1 MNGARFADEIR
12 ERERV
17 RRRGEMLWNAASVA
31 FHVVLVLAIV
41 WMTPARSLLVERKKK
56 NPAEHLPPER
66 IEQISDALSQA
77 RVNELLRQLE
87 ALKAV
92 LHNMDLMKEQL
103 QKDYDAF
110 AGESAEDVKQT
121 MLRELD
127 EAEAAQKTALAEQA
141 PVIGKVERMF
151 AEEGLDLMDEER
163 SRWLQHTAE
172 YLVRDDGEKIADA
185 QARAGNALDRIQV
198 QAGFAGYRKTAAAS
212 EKVRDAQL
220 EAATMQNRAQKE
232 ASEIGFKMS
241 EVRPR
246 TLELQN
252 HEKWLADQRE
262 GVAKAEADRKDAEA
276 QLADAAK
283 LREKAAREQE
293 AAKEEEKRLREECAK
308 ADAEAKASRA
318 EAARLDGELKA
329 ARAALEKARKARA
342 AAEAAKKKGGA

>member
-1 MNGARFADEIR
+1 MNDARFADEIR

-17 RRRGEMLWNAASVA
+17 RRRREVLWNAASVA

-87 ALKAV
+87 ALKTV

-172 YLVRDDGEKIADA
+172 YLVREDGEKIADA
-185 QARAGNALDRIQV
+185 QARAGNALDRIQT
-198 QAGFAGYRKTAAAS
+198 QAGFAGYRKTAEAS
-212 EKVRDAQL
+212 EKVRDAQM

-241 EVRPR
+241 EVRQR
-246 TLELQN
+246 TLELRN

-262 GVAKAEADRKDAEA
+262 GVEKAEAESKDAEA
-276 QLADAAK
+276 QLADATK
-283 LREKAAREQE
+283 LREKAAREQD
-293 AAKEEEKRLREECAK
+293 AAKADEQRFREECAK
-308 ADAEAKASRA
+308 ADAEAKASRE
-318 EAARLDGELKA
+318 EAARLERELKD
-329 ARAALEKARKARA
+329 ARAALEKAKKARA
-342 AAEAAKKKGGA
+342 AAEAAAKKGGA

>member
-1 MNGARFADEIR
+1 MNDARFADEIR

-17 RRRGEMLWNAASVA
+17 RRRREVLWNAASVA

-41 WMTPARSLLVERKKK
+41 WMTPARSLITERKKK

-87 ALKAV
+87 ALKTV

-110 AGESAEDVKQT
+110 AGESAEDIKQT

-198 QAGFAGYRKTAAAS
+198 QAGFAGYRKTAEAS

-241 EVRPR
+241 EMRQR
-246 TLELQN
+246 TLELRN

-262 GVAKAEADRKDAEA
+262 GVEKAEAESKDAEA
-276 QLADAAK
+276 QLADATK
-283 LREKAAREQE
+283 LREKAAKEQD
-293 AAKEEEKRLREECAK
+293 AAKADEKRFREECAK
-308 ADAEAKASRA
+308 ADAEAKASRE
-318 EAARLDGELKA
+318 EAARLERELKE
-329 ARAALEKARKARA
+329 ARAALEKAKKARA
-342 AAEAAKKKGGA
+342 AAEAAKKGGA

>member
-1 MNGARFADEIR
+1 MNDARFADEIR

-17 RRRGEMLWNAASVA
+17 RRRREVLWNAASVA

-77 RVNELLRQLE
+77 RINELLRQLE

-103 QKDYDAF
+103 QRDYDAF
-110 AGESAEDVKQT
+110 AGESAEDVKQA

-127 EAEAAQKTALAEQA
+127 VAEAAQKAALAEQA

-172 YLVRDDGEKIADA
+172 YLVREDGEKIADA

-198 QAGFAGYRKTAAAS
+198 QAGFAGYRRTAEAS
-212 EKVRDAQL
+212 EKVRDAQM

-241 EVRPR
+241 EMRQR
-246 TLELQN
+246 TLELRN

-262 GVAKAEADRKDAEA
+262 GVEKAEAESKDAEA
-276 QLADAAK
+276 QLADATK
-283 LREKAAREQE
+283 LREKAAREQD
-293 AAKEEEKRLREECAK
+293 AAKADEKRFREECAK
-308 ADAEAKASRA
+308 ADAEAKASRE
-318 EAARLDGELKA
+318 EAARLEGELKA
-329 ARAALEKARKARA
+329 ARAALEKAKKERA
-342 AAEAAKKKGGA
+342 AAEAAAKKGGA

>member
-1 MNGARFADEIR
+1 MNDARFADEIR

-17 RRRGEMLWNAASVA
+17 RRRREMLWNAASVA
-31 FHVVLVLAIV
+31 FHVALVAAIV
-41 WMTPARSLLVERKKK
+41 WMTPARSLITERKKK

-77 RVNELLRQLE
+77 RVNELLRQPE
-87 ALKAV
+87 ALKTV

-103 QKDYDAF
+103 QRDYDAF
-110 AGESAEDVKQT
+110 AGESAEDVKQA

-127 EAEAAQKTALAEQA
+127 VAEAAQKAALAEQA

-172 YLVRDDGEKIADA
+172 YLVREDGEKIADA
-185 QARAGNALDRIQV
+185 QARAGNALDRIQT
-198 QAGFAGYRKTAAAS
+198 QAGFAGYRKTAEAS
-212 EKVRDAQL
+212 EKVRDAQM

-232 ASEIGFKMS
+232 ASEIGLKMS

-246 TLELQN
+246 TLELEG
-252 HEKWLADQRE
+252 HEKWLAGQRE
-262 GVAKAEADRKDAEA
+262 GVEKAEAERKDAEA

-283 LREKAAREQE
+283 LREKAAKEQE
-293 AAKEEEKRLREECAK
+293 AAKADEKRFREECAK
-308 ADAEAKASRA
+308 ADAEAKASRE
-318 EAARLDGELKA
+318 EAARLERELKD
-329 ARAALEKARKARA
+329 ARAALEKAKKARA
-342 AAEAAKKKGGA
+342 AAEAAKKGGA

>member
-1 MNGARFADEIR
+1 MNDARFADEIR

-17 RRRGEMLWNAASVA
+17 RRRREVLWNAASVA

-41 WMTPARSLLVERKKK
+41 WMTPARSLITERKKK

-87 ALKAV
+87 TLKTV

-103 QKDYDAF
+103 QRDYDAF
-110 AGESAEDVKQT
+110 AGESAEDVKQA

-127 EAEAAQKTALAEQA
+127 VAEAAQKAALSEQA
-141 PVIGKVERMF
+141 PVIGKVEKMF

-212 EKVRDAQL
+212 EKVRDAQM

-232 ASEIGFKMS
+232 ASEIGLKMS

-246 TLELQN
+246 TLELEG

-262 GVAKAEADRKDAEA
+262 GVEKAEAESKDAEA
-276 QLADAAK
+276 QLADATK
-283 LREKAAREQE
+283 LREKAAKEQD
-293 AAKEEEKRLREECAK
+293 AAKADEKRFREECAK
-308 ADAEAKASRA
+308 ADAEAKASRE
-318 EAARLDGELKA
+318 EAARLERELKE
-329 ARAALEKARKARA
+329 ARAALEKAKKARA
-342 AAEAAKKKGGA
+342 AAEAAKKGGA

>member
-1 MNGARFADEIR
+1 MNDARFADEIR

-17 RRRGEMLWNAASVA
+17 RRRREMLWNAASVA
-31 FHVVLVLAIV
+31 FHVVLVAAIV

-87 ALKAV
+87 ALKTV

-103 QKDYDAF
+103 QRDYDAF
-110 AGESAEDVKQT
+110 AGESAEDVKQA

-127 EAEAAQKTALAEQA
+127 VAEAAQKAALAEQA

-172 YLVRDDGEKIADA
+172 FLVREDGEKIADA

-262 GVAKAEADRKDAEA
+262 GVEKAEAERKDAEA
-276 QLADAAK
+276 QLADATK
-283 LREKAAREQE
+283 LREKAAKEQE
-293 AAKEEEKRLREECAK
+293 AAKADEKRFREECAK
-308 ADAEAKASRA
+308 ADAEAKASRE
-318 EAARLDGELKA
+318 EAARLERELKD
-329 ARAALEKARKARA
+329 ARAALEKAKKARA
-342 AAEAAKKKGGA
+342 AAEAAKKGGA

>member
-1 MNGARFADEIR
+1 MNDARFADEIR

-17 RRRGEMLWNAASVA
+17 RRRREVLWNAASVA

-87 ALKAV
+87 ALKTV

-110 AGESAEDVKQT
+110 AGESAEDVKQS

-127 EAEAAQKTALAEQA
+127 AAEAAQKAALSEQA

-172 YLVRDDGEKIADA
+172 YLVREDGEKIADA
-185 QARAGNALDRIQV
+185 QARAGNALDRIQT
-198 QAGFAGYRKTAAAS
+198 QAGFAGYRKTAEAS
-212 EKVRDAQL
+212 EKVRDAQM

-241 EVRPR
+241 AMRQR
-246 TLELQN
+246 TLELER
-252 HEKWLADQRE
+252 HGKWLAD
-262 GVAKAEADRKDAEA
+262 
-276 QLADAAK
+276 
-283 LREKAAREQE
+283 EKW
-293 AAKEEEKRLREECAK
+293 
-308 ADAEAKASRA
+308 
-318 EAARLDGELKA
+318 
-329 ARAALEKARKARA
+329 LEKPRKKTAP
-342 AAEAAKKKGGA
+342 AEGSGCGDCGAEIA

>member
-1 MNGARFADEIR
+1 MNDARFADEIR

-17 RRRGEMLWNAASVA
+17 RRRREMLWNAASVA
-31 FHVVLVLAIV
+31 FHVALVAAIV
-41 WMTPARSLLVERKKK
+41 WMTPARSLITERKKK

-185 QARAGNALDRIQV
+185 QARAGNALDRIQT
-198 QAGFAGYRKTAAAS
+198 QAGFAGYRRTAEAS
-212 EKVRDAQL
+212 EKVRDAQM

-241 EVRPR
+241 EMRQR
-246 TLELQN
+246 TLELRN

-262 GVAKAEADRKDAEA
+262 GVEKAEAERKDAEA
-276 QLADAAK
+276 QLADATK
-283 LREKAAREQE
+283 LREKAAKEQE
-293 AAKEEEKRLREECAK
+293 AAKADEKRFREECAK
-308 ADAEAKASRA
+308 ADAEAKASRE
-318 EAARLDGELKA
+318 EAARLERELKD
-329 ARAALEKARKARA
+329 ARAALEKAKKARA
-342 AAEAAKKKGGA
+342 ATEAAKKGGA

>member
-1 MNGARFADEIR
+1 MNDARFADEIR

-17 RRRGEMLWNAASVA
+17 RRRREMLWNAASVA
-31 FHVVLVLAIV
+31 FHVALVAAIV
-41 WMTPARSLLVERKKK
+41 WMTPARSLITERKKK

-87 ALKAV
+87 ALKTV

-103 QKDYDAF
+103 QRDYDAF

-172 YLVRDDGEKIADA
+172 YLVREDGEKIADA

-232 ASEIGFKMS
+232 ASEIGLKMS
-241 EVRPR
+241 EVRSR
-246 TLELQN
+246 TLELEG
-252 HEKWLADQRE
+252 HEKWLAGQRE
-262 GVAKAEADRKDAEA
+262 GVEKAEAERKDAEA
-276 QLADAAK
+276 QLADATK
-283 LREKAAREQE
+283 LREKAAKEQD
-293 AAKEEEKRLREECAK
+293 AAKADERRFREECAK
-308 ADAEAKASRA
+308 ADAEAKASRE
-318 EAARLDGELKA
+318 EAARLERELKD
-329 ARAALEKARKARA
+329 ARAALEKAKKARA
-342 AAEAAKKKGGA
+342 AAEAAKKGGA

>member
-1 MNGARFADEIR
+1 MNDARFADEIR

-17 RRRGEMLWNAASVA
+17 RRRREVLWNAASVA

-41 WMTPARSLLVERKKK
+41 WMTPARSLITERKKK

-87 ALKAV
+87 ALKTV

-110 AGESAEDVKQT
+110 AGESAEDVKQS

-127 EAEAAQKTALAEQA
+127 AAEAAQKAALSEQA

-172 YLVRDDGEKIADA
+172 YLVREDGEKIADA

-198 QAGFAGYRKTAAAS
+198 QAGFAGYRKTAEAS

-241 EVRPR
+241 EMRQR
-246 TLELQN
+246 TLELRN

-262 GVAKAEADRKDAEA
+262 GVAKAEAEGKDAEA
-276 QLADAAK
+276 QLADATK
-283 LREKAAREQE
+283 LREKAAKEQD
-293 AAKEEEKRLREECAK
+293 AAKADEKRFREECAK
-308 ADAEAKASRA
+308 ADAEAKASRE
-318 EAARLDGELKA
+318 EAARLEGELKA
-329 ARAALEKARKARA
+329 ARAALEKAKKARA
-342 AAEAAKKKGGA
+342 AAEAAKKGGA

>member
-1 MNGARFADEIR
+1 MNDARFADEIR

-17 RRRGEMLWNAASVA
+17 RRRREMLWNAASVA

-41 WMTPARSLLVERKKK
+41 WMTPARSLITERKKK

-77 RVNELLRQLE
+77 RVNELLKQLE
-87 ALKAV
+87 ALKTV

-110 AGESAEDVKQT
+110 AGESAEDVKQS

-127 EAEAAQKTALAEQA
+127 AAEAAQKAALSEQA
-141 PVIGKVERMF
+141 PVIGKVEKMF

-172 YLVRDDGEKIADA
+172 YLVREDGEKIADA

-198 QAGFAGYRKTAAAS
+198 QAGFAGYRKTAEAS
-212 EKVRDAQL
+212 EKVRDAQM

-241 EVRPR
+241 EMRQR
-246 TLELQN
+246 TLELRN

-262 GVAKAEADRKDAEA
+262 GVEKAEAERKDAEA
-276 QLADAAK
+276 QLADATK
-283 LREKAAREQE
+283 LREKAAKEQD
-293 AAKEEEKRLREECAK
+293 AAKADEKRFQEECAK
-308 ADAEAKASRA
+308 ADAEAKASRE
-318 EAARLDGELKA
+318 EASRLERELKD
-329 ARAALEKARKARA
+329 ARAALEKAKKARA
-342 AAEAAKKKGGA
+342 AAEAAKKGGA

>member
-1 MNGARFADEIR
+1 MNDARFADEIR

-17 RRRGEMLWNAASVA
+17 RRRREVLWNAASVA

-87 ALKAV
+87 ALKTV

-103 QKDYDAF
+103 QRDYDAF
-110 AGESAEDVKQT
+110 AGESAEDVKQA

-127 EAEAAQKTALAEQA
+127 VAEAAQKAALAEQA

-185 QARAGNALDRIQV
+185 QARAGNALDRIQT
-198 QAGFAGYRKTAAAS
+198 QAGFAGYRKTAEAS
-212 EKVRDAQL
+212 EKVRDAQM

-241 EVRPR
+241 EMRQR
-246 TLELQN
+246 TLELRN

-262 GVAKAEADRKDAEA
+262 GVEKAEAERKDAEA
-276 QLADAAK
+276 QLADATK
-283 LREKAAREQE
+283 LREKAAKEQD
-293 AAKEEEKRLREECAK
+293 AAKADEKRFREECAK
-308 ADAEAKASRA
+308 ADAEAKASRE
-318 EAARLDGELKA
+318 EAARLERELKD
-329 ARAALEKARKARA
+329 ARAALEKAKKARA
-342 AAEAAKKKGGA
+342 AAEAAKKGGA

>member
-1 MNGARFADEIR
+1 MNDARFADEIR

-17 RRRGEMLWNAASVA
+17 RRRREMLWNAASVA
-31 FHVVLVLAIV
+31 FHVALVAAIV
-41 WMTPARSLLVERKKK
+41 WMTPARSLITERKKK

-141 PVIGKVERMF
+141 PVIGKVEKMF

-293 AAKEEEKRLREECAK
+293 AAKADEKRFREDCAK
-308 ADAEAKASRA
+308 ADAEAKASRE
-318 EAARLDGELKA
+318 EAARLERELKD

>member
-1 MNGARFADEIR
+1 MNDARFADEIR

-17 RRRGEMLWNAASVA
+17 RRRREVLWNAASVA

-87 ALKAV
+87 ALKTV

-103 QKDYDAF
+103 QRDYDAF
-110 AGESAEDVKQT
+110 AGESAEDVKQS

-127 EAEAAQKTALAEQA
+127 AAEAAQKAALSEQA

-172 YLVRDDGEKIADA
+172 YLVREDGEKIADA

-241 EVRPR
+241 EMRQR
-246 TLELQN
+246 TLELRN

-276 QLADAAK
+276 QLADATK
-283 LREKAAREQE
+283 LREKAAREQD
-293 AAKEEEKRLREECAK
+293 AAKADEKRFREECAK
-308 ADAEAKASRA
+308 ADAEAKASRE
-318 EAARLDGELKA
+318 EAARLERELKE
-329 ARAALEKARKARA
+329 ARAALEKAKKARA
-342 AAEAAKKKGGA
+342 AAEAAKKGGA

>member
-1 MNGARFADEIR
+1 MNDARFADEIR

-17 RRRGEMLWNAASVA
+17 RRRREMLWNAASVA
-31 FHVVLVLAIV
+31 FHVALVAAIV
-41 WMTPARSLLVERKKK
+41 WMTPARSLITERKKK

-276 QLADAAK
+276 QLADATK
-283 LREKAAREQE
+283 LREKAAREQD
-293 AAKEEEKRLREECAK
+293 AAKADEKRFREECAK

-342 AAEAAKKKGGA
+342 AAEAAQKKEGA

>member
-1 MNGARFADEIR
+1 MNDARFADEIR

-17 RRRGEMLWNAASVA
+17 RRRREMLWNAASVA
-31 FHVVLVLAIV
+31 FHVALVAVIV
-41 WMTPARSLLVERKKK
+41 WMTPARSLIAERKKK

-87 ALKAV
+87 ALKTV

-103 QKDYDAF
+103 QRDYDAF
-110 AGESAEDVKQT
+110 AGESAEDVKQA

-127 EAEAAQKTALAEQA
+127 VAEAAQKAALAEQA

-172 YLVRDDGEKIADA
+172 YLVREDGEKIADA
-185 QARAGNALDRIQV
+185 QARAGNALDRIQT

-212 EKVRDAQL
+212 EKVRDAQM

-232 ASEIGFKMS
+232 ASEIGWKMS
-241 EVRPR
+241 EMRGRAPD
-246 TLELQN
+246 LAN
-252 HEKWLADQRE
+252 HERWLAGERE
-262 GVAKAEADRKDAEA
+262 KLAKAEETRKDAER
-276 QLADAAK
+276 QLADATK
-283 LREKAAREQE
+283 LRDAASRARD
-293 AAKEEEKRLREECAK
+293 AAQAEERRLQEEKAK
-308 ADAEAKASRA
+308 ADAESKAARDEASRL
-318 EAARLDGELKA
+318 EGELKA
-329 ARAALEKARKARA
+329 ARAALEKAKRERA
-342 AAEAAKKKGGA
+342 AAEKKGGS

>member
-1 MNGARFADEIR
+1 MNDARFADEIR

-17 RRRGEMLWNAASVA
+17 RRRREMLWNAASVA
-31 FHVVLVLAIV
+31 FHVALVAAIV
-41 WMTPARSLLVERKKK
+41 WMTPARSLITERKKK

-87 ALKAV
+87 ALKTV

-103 QKDYDAF
+103 QRDYDAF
-110 AGESAEDVKQT
+110 AGESAEDVKQA

-127 EAEAAQKTALAEQA
+127 VAEAAQKAALSEQA

-172 YLVRDDGEKIADA
+172 YLVREDGEKIADA
-185 QARAGNALDRIQV
+185 QARAGNALDRIQT
-198 QAGFAGYRKTAAAS
+198 QAGFAGYRKTAEAS
-212 EKVRDAQL
+212 EKVRDAQM

-241 EVRPR
+241 EMRQR
-246 TLELQN
+246 TLELRN

-262 GVAKAEADRKDAEA
+262 GVEKAEAERKDAEA
-276 QLADAAK
+276 QLADATK
-283 LREKAAREQE
+283 LREKAAKEQD
-293 AAKEEEKRLREECAK
+293 AAKADEKRFREECAK
-308 ADAEAKASRA
+308 ADAEAKASRE
-318 EAARLDGELKA
+318 EAARLERELKD
-329 ARAALEKARKARA
+329 ARAALEKAKKARA
-342 AAEAAKKKGGA
+342 AAEAAKKGGA

>member
-1 MNGARFADEIR
+1 MNDARFADEIR

-17 RRRGEMLWNAASVA
+17 RRRREVLWNAASVA

-87 ALKAV
+87 ALKTV

-103 QKDYDAF
+103 QRDYDAF
-110 AGESAEDVKQT
+110 AGESAEDVKQS

-127 EAEAAQKTALAEQA
+127 AAEAAQKAALSEQA

-241 EVRPR
+241 EMRQR
-246 TLELQN
+246 TLELRN

-262 GVAKAEADRKDAEA
+262 GVEKAEAERKDAEA
-276 QLADAAK
+276 QLADATK
-283 LREKAAREQE
+283 LREKATKEQD
-293 AAKEEEKRLREECAK
+293 AAKADEKRFREECAK
-308 ADAEAKASRA
+308 ADAEAKSSRE
-318 EAARLDGELKA
+318 EAARLERELKE
-329 ARAALEKARKARA
+329 ARAALEKAKKARA
-342 AAEAAKKKGGA
+342 AAEAAKKGGA

>member
-1 MNGARFADEIR
+1 MNDARFADEIR

-17 RRRGEMLWNAASVA
+17 RRRREMLWNAASVA

-41 WMTPARSLLVERKKK
+41 WMTPARSLITERKKK

-141 PVIGKVERMF
+141 PVIGKVEKMF

-276 QLADAAK
+276 QLADATK
-283 LREKAAREQE
+283 LREKAAREQD
-293 AAKEEEKRLREECAK
+293 AAKADEKRFREECAK

>member
-1 MNGARFADEIR
+1 MNDARFADEIR

-17 RRRGEMLWNAASVA
+17 RRRREVLWNAASVA

-87 ALKAV
+87 ALKTV

-103 QKDYDAF
+103 QRDYDAF
-110 AGESAEDVKQT
+110 AGESAEDVKQS

-127 EAEAAQKTALAEQA
+127 AAEAAQKAALSEQA

-172 YLVRDDGEKIADA
+172 YLVREDGEKIADA

-198 QAGFAGYRKTAAAS
+198 QAGFAGYRKTAEAS
-212 EKVRDAQL
+212 EKVRDAQM

-241 EVRPR
+241 EMRQR
-246 TLELQN
+246 TLELRN

-262 GVAKAEADRKDAEA
+262 GVEKAEAESKDAEA
-276 QLADAAK
+276 QLADATK
-283 LREKAAREQE
+283 LREKAAKEQD
-293 AAKEEEKRLREECAK
+293 AAKADEKRFREECAK
-308 ADAEAKASRA
+308 ADAEAKASRE
-318 EAARLDGELKA
+318 EAARLERELKE
-329 ARAALEKARKARA
+329 ARAALEKAKKARA
-342 AAEAAKKKGGA
+342 AAETAKKGGA

>member
-1 MNGARFADEIR
+1 MNDARFADEIR

-17 RRRGEMLWNAASVA
+17 RRRREMLWNAASVA

-41 WMTPARSLLVERKKK
+41 WMTPARSLITERKKK

-77 RVNELLRQLE
+77 RVNELLKQLE
-87 ALKAV
+87 ALKTV

-103 QKDYDAF
+103 QRDYDAF
-110 AGESAEDVKQT
+110 AGESAEDVKQA

-127 EAEAAQKTALAEQA
+127 VAEAAQKAALAEQT

-172 YLVRDDGEKIADA
+172 YLVREDGEKIADA

-198 QAGFAGYRKTAAAS
+198 QAGFAGYRKTAEAS
-212 EKVRDAQL
+212 EKVRDAQM

-241 EVRPR
+241 EMRQR
-246 TLELQN
+246 TLELRN

-276 QLADAAK
+276 QLADATK
-283 LREKAAREQE
+283 LREKAAKEQD
-293 AAKEEEKRLREECAK
+293 AAKADEKRFREECAK
-308 ADAEAKASRA
+308 ADAEAKASRE
-318 EAARLDGELKA
+318 EAARLEGELKA
-329 ARAALEKARKARA
+329 ARAALEKAKKARA
-342 AAEAAKKKGGA
+342 AAEAAKKGGA

>member
-1 MNGARFADEIR
+1 MNDARFADEIR

-17 RRRGEMLWNAASVA
+17 RRRREMLWNAASVA

-87 ALKAV
+87 ALKTV

-103 QKDYDAF
+103 QRDYDAF
-110 AGESAEDVKQT
+110 AGESAEDVKQS

-127 EAEAAQKTALAEQA
+127 AAEAAQKAALSEQA

-172 YLVRDDGEKIADA
+172 YLVREDGEKIADA

-198 QAGFAGYRKTAAAS
+198 QAGFAGYRRTAEAS
-212 EKVRDAQL
+212 EKVRDAQM

-241 EVRPR
+241 EMRQR
-246 TLELQN
+246 TLELRN

-262 GVAKAEADRKDAEA
+262 GVEKAEAESKDAEA
-276 QLADAAK
+276 QLADATK
-283 LREKAAREQE
+283 LREKAAKEQD
-293 AAKEEEKRLREECAK
+293 AAKADEKRCREECAK
-308 ADAEAKASRA
+308 ADAEAKASRE
-318 EAARLDGELKA
+318 EAARLERELKE
-329 ARAALEKARKARA
+329 ARAALEKAKKARA
-342 AAEAAKKKGGA
+342 AAETAKKGGA

>member
-1 MNGARFADEIR
+1 MNEARFADEIR

-17 RRRGEMLWNAASVA
+17 RRRREILWSAASVA
-31 FHVVLVLAIV
+31 FHVALVLAIV
-41 WMTPARSLLVERKKK
+41 WMTPARSLITERKKK

-110 AGESAEDVKQT
+110 AGESAEDVKQA

-127 EAEAAQKTALAEQA
+127 VAEAAQKAALAEQA

-172 YLVRDDGEKIADA
+172 FLVREDGEKIADA
-185 QARAGNALDRIQV
+185 QARAGNALDRIQT
-198 QAGFAGYRKTAAAS
+198 QAGFAGYRKTAEAS
-212 EKVRDAQL
+212 EKVRDAQM

-232 ASEIGFKMS
+232 ASEIGLKMS

-246 TLELQN
+246 TLELEG

-262 GVAKAEADRKDAEA
+262 GVEKAEAERKDAEA
-276 QLADAAK
+276 QLADATK
-283 LREKAAREQE
+283 LREKAAKEQE
-293 AAKEEEKRLREECAK
+293 AAKADERHFREECAK
-308 ADAEAKASRA
+308 ADAEAKASRE
-318 EAARLDGELKA
+318 EAARLERELKA
-329 ARAALEKARKARA
+329 ARAALEKAKKERA
-342 AAEAAKKKGGA
+342 AAEAAKKGGA

>member
-1 MNGARFADEIR
+1 MNDARFADEIR

-17 RRRGEMLWNAASVA
+17 RRRREMLWNAASVA

-77 RVNELLRQLE
+77 RVNELLKQLE
-87 ALKAV
+87 ALKTV

-110 AGESAEDVKQT
+110 AGESAEDVKQS
-121 MLRELD
+121 MLRALD
-127 EAEAAQKTALAEQA
+127 EADAAQKAALSEQA
-141 PVIGKVERMF
+141 PVIGTVEKMF

-163 SRWLQHTAE
+163 AKWLHHTAE
-172 YLVRDDGEKIADA
+172 YLVREDGEKIADA
-185 QARAGNALDRIQV
+185 QARAGNALDRIQT

-212 EKVRDAQL
+212 EKVRDAQM

-232 ASEIGFKMS
+232 ASEIGLKMS
-241 EVRPR
+241 EMRQR

-262 GVAKAEADRKDAEA
+262 GVEKAEAERKDAEA
-276 QLADAAK
+276 QLADATK
-283 LREKAAREQE
+283 LREKASKEQD
-293 AAKEEEKRLREECAK
+293 AAKADEKRFQEECAK
-308 ADAEAKASRA
+308 ADAEAKASRE
-318 EAARLDGELKA
+318 EASRLERELKD
-329 ARAALEKARKARA
+329 ARAALEKAKKARA
-342 AAEAAKKKGGA
+342 AAEAAKKGGA

>member
-1 MNGARFADEIR
+1 MNEARFADEIR

-17 RRRGEMLWNAASVA
+17 RRRREMLWNAASVA
-31 FHVVLVLAIV
+31 FHVALVAAIV
-41 WMTPARSLLVERKKK
+41 WMTPARSLITERKKK

-110 AGESAEDVKQT
+110 AGESAEDVKQA

-127 EAEAAQKTALAEQA
+127 VAEAAQKAALAEQA

-172 YLVRDDGEKIADA
+172 FLVREDGEKIADA
-185 QARAGNALDRIQV
+185 QARAGNALDRIQT
-198 QAGFAGYRKTAAAS
+198 QAGFAGYRKTAEAS
-212 EKVRDAQL
+212 EKVRDAQM

-232 ASEIGFKMS
+232 ASEIGLKMS

-246 TLELQN
+246 TLELEG

-262 GVAKAEADRKDAEA
+262 GVEKAEAERKDAEA
-276 QLADAAK
+276 QLADATK
-283 LREKAAREQE
+283 LREKAAKEQE
-293 AAKEEEKRLREECAK
+293 AAKADERRFREECAK
-308 ADAEAKASRA
+308 ADAEAKASRE
-318 EAARLDGELKA
+318 EAARLERELKA
-329 ARAALEKARKARA
+329 ARAALEKAKKERA
-342 AAEAAKKKGGA
+342 AAEAAKKGGA

>member
-1 MNGARFADEIR
+1 MNDARFADEIR
-12 ERERV
+12 EREKV
-17 RRRGEMLWNAASVA
+17 RRRREVLWNAASVA

-41 WMTPARSLLVERKKK
+41 WMTPARSLITERKKK

-87 ALKAV
+87 ALKTV

-141 PVIGKVERMF
+141 PVIGKVEKMF

-198 QAGFAGYRKTAAAS
+198 QAGFAGYRKTAEAS

-241 EVRPR
+241 EMRQR
-246 TLELQN
+246 TLELRN

-262 GVAKAEADRKDAEA
+262 GVAKAEAESKDAEA
-276 QLADAAK
+276 QLADATK
-283 LREKAAREQE
+283 LREKAAKEQD
-293 AAKEEEKRLREECAK
+293 AAKADEKRFREECAK
-308 ADAEAKASRA
+308 ADAEAKASRE
-318 EAARLDGELKA
+318 EAARLEGELKA
-329 ARAALEKARKARA
+329 ARAALEKAKKARA
-342 AAEAAKKKGGA
+342 AAEAAKKGGA

>member
-1 MNGARFADEIR
+1 MNDARFADEIR

-17 RRRGEMLWNAASVA
+17 RRRREMLWNAASVA
-31 FHVVLVLAIV
+31 FHVALVAAIV
-41 WMTPARSLLVERKKK
+41 WMTPARSLITERKKK

-110 AGESAEDVKQT
+110 AGESAEDVKQS

-185 QARAGNALDRIQV
+185 QARAGNALDRIQT
-198 QAGFAGYRKTAAAS
+198 QAGFAGYRRTAEAS
-212 EKVRDAQL
+212 EKVRDAQM

-232 ASEIGFKMS
+232 ASEIGLKMS

-246 TLELQN
+246 TLELEG

-262 GVAKAEADRKDAEA
+262 GVEKAEAESKDAEA
-276 QLADAAK
+276 QLADATK
-283 LREKAAREQE
+283 LREKAAKEQD
-293 AAKEEEKRLREECAK
+293 AAKADEKRFREECAK
-308 ADAEAKASRA
+308 ADAEAKASRE
-318 EAARLDGELKA
+318 EAARLERELKE
-329 ARAALEKARKARA
+329 ARAALEKAKKARA
-342 AAEAAKKKGGA
+342 AAEAAKKGGA

>member
-1 MNGARFADEIR
+1 MNDARFADEIR

-17 RRRGEMLWNAASVA
+17 RRRREMLWNAASVA
-31 FHVVLVLAIV
+31 FHVVLVAAIV

-87 ALKAV
+87 ALKTV

-103 QKDYDAF
+103 QRDYDAF
-110 AGESAEDVKQT
+110 AGESAEDVKQA

-127 EAEAAQKTALAEQA
+127 VAEAAQKAALAEQA

-172 YLVRDDGEKIADA
+172 YLVREDGEKIADA
-185 QARAGNALDRIQV
+185 QARAGNALDRIQT
-198 QAGFAGYRKTAAAS
+198 QAGFAGYRRTAEAS
-212 EKVRDAQL
+212 EKVRDAQM

-232 ASEIGFKMS
+232 ASEIGLKMS

-246 TLELQN
+246 TLELEG
-252 HEKWLADQRE
+252 HEKWLAGQRE
-262 GVAKAEADRKDAEA
+262 GVEKAEAERKDAEA
-276 QLADAAK
+276 QLADATK
-283 LREKAAREQE
+283 LREKAAKEQE
-293 AAKEEEKRLREECAK
+293 AAKADEKRFREECAK
-308 ADAEAKASRA
+308 ADAEAKASRE
-318 EAARLDGELKA
+318 EAARLERELKD
-329 ARAALEKARKARA
+329 ARAALEKAKKARA
-342 AAEAAKKKGGA
+342 AAEAAKKGGA

>member
-1 MNGARFADEIR
+1 MNDARFADEIR

-17 RRRGEMLWNAASVA
+17 RRRREMLWNAASVA
-31 FHVVLVLAIV
+31 FHVALVAAIV
-41 WMTPARSLLVERKKK
+41 WMTPARSLITERKKK

-172 YLVRDDGEKIADA
+172 YLVREDGEKIADA
-185 QARAGNALDRIQV
+185 QARAGNALDRIQT
-198 QAGFAGYRKTAAAS
+198 QAGFAGYRKTAEAS

-276 QLADAAK
+276 QLADATK
-283 LREKAAREQE
+283 LREKAAREQD
-293 AAKEEEKRLREECAK
+293 AAKADEKRFREECAK

-342 AAEAAKKKGGA
+342 AAEAAKKKEGA

>member
-1 MNGARFADEIR
+1 MNDARFADEIR

-17 RRRGEMLWNAASVA
+17 RRRREVLWNAASVA

-87 ALKAV
+87 ALKTV

-103 QKDYDAF
+103 QRDYDAF
-110 AGESAEDVKQT
+110 AGESAEDVKQA

-127 EAEAAQKTALAEQA
+127 VAEAAQKAALAEQA
-141 PVIGKVERMF
+141 PVIGKVEKMF

-172 YLVRDDGEKIADA
+172 YLVREDGEKIADA
-185 QARAGNALDRIQV
+185 QARAGNALDRIQT
-198 QAGFAGYRKTAAAS
+198 QAGFAGYRKTAEAS
-212 EKVRDAQL
+212 EKVRDAQM

-241 EVRPR
+241 EMRQR
-246 TLELQN
+246 TLELRN

-262 GVAKAEADRKDAEA
+262 GVEKAEAESKDAEA
-276 QLADAAK
+276 QLADATK
-283 LREKAAREQE
+283 LREKAAKEQD
-293 AAKEEEKRLREECAK
+293 AAKADEKRFREECAK
-308 ADAEAKASRA
+308 ADAEAKASRE
-318 EAARLDGELKA
+318 EAARLERELKE
-329 ARAALEKARKARA
+329 ARAALEKAKKARA
-342 AAEAAKKKGGA
+342 AAEAAKKGGA